1 MQETRKRILQTL
13 LSRQRC
19 TINELAEAV
28 GITPI
33 SVRHHINKLEAAG
46 LVASE
51 EERHGV
57 GRPRRLYYLTDA
69 GLEQF
74 PSQYVRLTT
83 QLLRQLK
90 ATLPAPMV
98 AKLFTEMARNM
109 AKEFLTQIESQQLGP
124 EERLRFVT
132 NLLNQEG
139 FVVTWEE
146 ADDHYILKESVCP
159 YYHVG
164 QDHPEVCVLDR
175 TFVASLLDLPP
186 EKIRHERCI
195 FNGDKQCR
203 FLIPKPSMESQAP

>member
-13 LSRQRC
+13 LTRQRC
-19 TINELAEAV
+19 TINELADAV

-98 AKLFTEMARNM
+98 SKIFTEMARNM
-109 AKEFLTQIESQQLGP
+109 AKEFVTQIESQHMGP
-124 EERLRFVT
+124 KERLQFVA

-146 ADDHYILKESVCP
+146 EDDHYVLKESVCP
-159 YYHVG
+159 YYHIG

-175 TFVASLLDLPP
+175 NFVAALLDLPAD
-186 EKIRHERCI
+186 KIRHEHCI

-203 FLIPKPSMESQAP
+203 FLIPKPSTES

>member
-13 LSRQRC
+13 LARQHC
-19 TINELAEAV
+19 TINEMAEAV

-46 LVASE
+46 LVASK

-57 GRPRRLYYLTDA
+57 GRPRRLYYLTEA
-69 GLEQF
+69 GLEEF

-83 QLLRQLK
+83 QLLHQLK

-98 AKLFTEMARNM
+98 SRIFTEMARHM
-109 AKEFLTQIESQQLGP
+109 ADEWVPQIESQHLGP
-124 EERLRFVT
+124 KERLQFVA
-132 NLLNQEG
+132 NLLNTEG

-146 ADDHYILKESVCP
+146 EDDHYVLRESICP

-164 QDHPEVCVLDR
+164 QEHPEVCVLDR
-175 TFVASLLDLPP
+175 TFVAALLDLPP

-203 FLIPKPSMESQAP
+203 FLIPKPSTESQVS